1 MLVFILAL
9 LAGIT
14 QAIGVALVLAS
25 ICALM
30 LEPSDVAALVP
41 EVTRLRPRLQGW
53 LVAALALL
61 GIALFLLA
69 TLLSASLI
77 R

>member
-1 MLVFILAL
+1 MLFFILAL

-25 ICALM
+25 ICALV
-30 LEPSDVAALVP
+30 LEPADVAALVP
-41 EVTRLRPRLQGW
+41 EVTRLRPRLQGC

-61 GIALFLLA
+61 GIAVFLLA

>member
-30 LEPSDVAALVP
+30 LEPADVAALVP

>member
-14 QAIGVALVLAS
+14 QAIGVALMLAS

-30 LEPSDVAALVP
+30 LEPADVAALVP

-61 GIALFLLA
+61 GIAVFLLA